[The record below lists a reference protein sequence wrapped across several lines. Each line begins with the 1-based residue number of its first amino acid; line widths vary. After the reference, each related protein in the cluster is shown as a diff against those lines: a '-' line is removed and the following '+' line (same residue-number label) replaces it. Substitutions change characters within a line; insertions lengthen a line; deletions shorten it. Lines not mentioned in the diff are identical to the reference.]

1 MRVAGF
7 VLVGGRSRRMGRDKA
22 RLPLASHLLVEDVA
36 AKVSSVAENLALVGE
51 SHRYSDLSFE
61 CLDDLRPSLGPLA
74 GIEAA
79 LTSQRG
85 ELNIIVACDMPGLQS
100 EWLTQL
106 LAHAQETDAACVVC
120 QDASG
125 QIQPL
130 CGLWRAECL
139 PAIQQALGL
148 RHLCL
153 LDFVRDVR
161 AQIVPLGQPVPNVN
175 TPQEWAAWLGDPAAG
190 SPESRR
196 KVVAPS

>member
-36 AKVSSVAENLALVGE
+36 AKVSSVAKNLALVGE
-51 SHRYSDLSFE
+51 SHRYSDLGFE
-61 CLDDLRPSLGPLA
+61 RLDDLRPSLGPLA

-79 LTSQRG
+79 LASRRG
-85 ELNIIVACDMPGLQS
+85 EWNIIVACDMPGLQC

-106 LAHAQETDAACVVC
+106 LARAQESRASCVVC

-125 QIQPL
+125 HIQPL
-130 CGLWRAECL
+130 CGVWRTECL
-139 PAIQQALGL
+139 PTVQRALNV

-153 LDFVRDVR
+153 LDLVHDVG
-161 AQIVPLGQPVPNVN
+161 AQIVALGQPVPNVN
-175 TPQEWAAWLGDPAAG
+175 TPQEWAAWLSDPIDDVQ
-190 SPESRR
+190 ESAR